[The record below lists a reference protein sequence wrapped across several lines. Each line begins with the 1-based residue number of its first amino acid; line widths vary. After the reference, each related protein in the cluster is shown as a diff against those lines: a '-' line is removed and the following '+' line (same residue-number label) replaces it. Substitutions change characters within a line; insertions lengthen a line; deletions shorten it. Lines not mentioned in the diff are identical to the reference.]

1 MKKRIASLLLSAALL
16 TVCAG
21 CRTTPASD
29 PIDFDSSST
38 ADADSA
44 PAVTPAPPAESTGLL
59 GELPVLY
66 DTALTPCVPEFTVA
80 EDLSN
85 VINPDL
91 VEYWNEEA
99 KQKLLTNGFLVCNRI
114 PP

>member
-66 DTALTPCVPEFTVA
+66 DTALTPSSGSSPECGEA
-80 EDLSN
+80 GLCHAINAASDCRSSPRLS
-85 VINPDL
+85 
-91 VEYWNEEA
+91 
-99 KQKLLTNGFLVCNRI
+99 VCLFSSLS
-114 PP
+114 PGLSP